1 MQRRFLILKA
11 IVESFIDSAEP
22 VGSKHL
28 VQQYK
33 MDVSPATIRNEMAVL
48 EQLGLIYQP
57 FTSAGRIPT
66 DLGFR
71 VFVDEL
77 MDKVPSAQIA
87 KEKGW
92 GAIDE
97 RKIEDQVYHAVSLIA
112 RVADNVS
119 FAVLPDK
126 KKTYYLGLAN
136 ILKKPEFSESA
147 QAYTVVKVLEDTASF
162 TGLLDRL
169 DIGRQVKVF
178 IGRENV
184 IPEIKSCAMIAT
196 TYHIEGYGDGVMG
209 ILGPMRMNYPY
220 NIGVLQRVR
229 AELEGTA

>member
-1 MQRRFLILKA
+1 MQRRFQILKA

-22 VGSKHL
+22 VGSKYL
-28 VQQYK
+28 AERYK
-33 MDVSPATIRNEMAVL
+33 LEVSPATIRNEMAVL
-48 EQLGLIYQP
+48 EELGLIMQP

-71 VFVDEL
+71 MFVDQL
-77 MDKVPSAQIA
+77 MDRVPEARIA
-87 KEKGW
+87 KEQGW
-92 GAIDE
+92 DAIDE
-97 RKIEDQVYHAVSLIA
+97 RKHEDQVYHAVSLIA

-119 FAVLPDK
+119 FAVLPGK

-136 ILKKPEFSESA
+136 ILRKPEFSESA
-147 QAYTVVKVLEDTASF
+147 QAYTVVKVLEDSASF

-169 DIGRQVKVF
+169 EIDREIRVF
-178 IGRENV
+178 IGRENI

-196 TYHIEGYGDGVMG
+196 TYHLQGYGSGVMG
-209 ILGPMRMNYPY
+209 ILGPMRMHYPY